1 MRWIRTIASLCLGI
15 LAAAAVAYVSQ
26 QAELDST
33 APYTC
38 DPSGNLY
45 LLTEEPALSKVNP
58 EGVLEWSIPLP
69 DTGESGAGIRYGT
82 VVSDRGGSIYVT
94 RQDYRRQVN
103 ALGEREEVTLSES
116 VLAFHGDG
124 EEQSPVL
131 AADLTG
137 LSQYSTADY
146 ILDLRAHG
154 DVLLAVCYIQGQ
166 YEILQMEP
174 YGGTEPQRLSKF
186 LLDRDPEELQDCV
199 ALSNG
204 GMACT
209 TLAGELYYVNAR
221 GGETDLGPRVGA
233 GGLVGRLSADE
244 TGQIYITE
252 LESGAYLRMDPET
265 GRTERI
271 FSSISMVNQETET
284 AFEEVCQTRA
294 LGDGIWCA
302 RSLEGQRPTWLCFD
316 REGDGF
322 RHTGA
327 RRVPE
332 QRELIAAAAIGLA
345 AAVLTWLLIWLLGW
359 LHRRSRLTGRILV
372 RFLPVLL
379 MVLAVASVCIGAL
392 SVAGEEARRLR
403 QASSAARAAAC
414 LMPTDLL
421 ERTSPSGFDA
431 RKRDGFVETAQ
442 EVAEQAWT
450 VSGIQDAGLLCYKL
464 EGDRFLG
471 VCATLERDQ
480 FYNAASMSPLFR
492 EFPDATV
499 QQIREQLAEGGA
511 VDFYRDGV
519 RYISYFQP
527 VQNGSGEILGMVEA
541 RVEGDWTGQADT
553 VLRPVGILLAAAAVT
568 VLWLLLVLARTF
580 RPLKELQRC
589 INAIAAGDWNV
600 KARISSQDE
609 LAEIG
614 ESFNQMTE
622 RLNQYISGMVRLNN
636 EYIKF
641 IPRELF
647 QMVGKNS
654 VSDLS
659 LGDRQTARVSMLY
672 VTFLSQGDNPDSEE
686 RFQEMNQYFDPIF
699 QVVDRNHGV
708 IQRFDGAGVTAL
720 FPGQTQDAL
729 NAAISLKGI
738 LAGGIGALNASMLIA
753 ADQTLVGVAGNEKR
767 QTIAALS
774 PTIQN
779 AHELQSRMK
788 EMGARY
794 VLTGQ
799 AMEGITGDIYFN
811 CREIGGGAESRET
824 FYEFLD
830 GMEPYEKKL
839 YLVTRE
845 EFEKGVHAFQAGRYP
860 EARKHFASVLQV
872 NEQDRAA
879 MYYLLRCG
887 GAGEVRTVEN

>member
-1 MRWIRTIASLCLGI
+1 MRWIRTIASLCLGV
-15 LAAAAVAYVSQ
+15 LAAAAVVYVSR
-26 QAELDST
+26 QAELDCT

-38 DPSGNLY
+38 DPGGNLY
-45 LLTEEPALSKVNP
+45 LLTGEPALVKVTP
-58 EGVLEWSIPLP
+58 EGVLEWSVPLP
-69 DTGESGAGIRYGT
+69 DTGESGVSIRYGR
-82 VVSDRGGSIYVT
+82 VISDRSGSIYVT

-124 EEQSPVL
+124 EAQSPVL
-131 AADLTG
+131 TADLTG
-137 LSQYSTADY
+137 LSRYSTAGY

-154 DVLLAVCYIQGQ
+154 DALLAVCHIQGQ
-166 YEILQMEP
+166 YEIIRIEP
-174 YGGTEPQRLSKF
+174 YGEREPQRLSQF
-186 LLDRDPEELQDCV
+186 LLDRNPEEIQDCT
-199 ALSNG
+199 ALSDG
-204 GMACT
+204 GMVCT
-209 TLAGELYYVNAR
+209 TLAGELYWVDAR
-221 GGETDLGPRVGA
+221 GNETDLGPRVGA

-271 FSSISMVNQETET
+271 FSSVSVVDQETGIT
-284 AFEEVCQTRA
+284 FEEVCQARA
-294 LGDGIWCA
+294 LGDGAWCA
-302 RSLEGQRPTWLCFD
+302 RSLEGERPTWLRFDQRGNCFL
-316 REGDGF
+316 
-322 RHTGA
+322 HTGA

-332 QRELIAAAAIGLA
+332 QRELIAAAEAGLA
-345 AAVLTWLLIWLLGW
+345 TAVLAWLLIWLLGW

-372 RFLPVLL
+372 RFLPVFLV
-379 MVLAVASVCIGAL
+379 VLAVASVCIGAL
-392 SVAGEEARRLR
+392 SAAGEEERRLQ
-403 QASSAARAAAC
+403 QASSAAKAAAC

-421 ERTSPSGFDA
+421 ERTSPSGFDV
-431 RKRDGFVETAQ
+431 RKRDELVGAVQ

-450 VSGIQDAGLLCYKL
+450 VSGLQDAGLLCYKL
-464 EGDRFLG
+464 EGDRLLG
-471 VCATLERDQ
+471 VCSTLERDQ
-480 FYNAASMSPLFR
+480 FYNAGSMTPLFR
-492 EFPDATV
+492 EFSRETV
-499 QQIREQLAEGGA
+499 RQIQEQLAEGGA

-519 RYISYFQP
+519 RYVSCFQP
-527 VQNGSGEILGMVEA
+527 VRDGNGGVLGMVEA
-541 RVEGDWTGQADT
+541 RLEGDWTARAGT
-553 VLRPVGILLAAAAVT
+553 VLRPVVILLIAAAVT
-568 VLWLLLVLARTF
+568 ALWLLLVLARTF
-580 RPLKELQRC
+580 RPLKELRRC

-600 KARISSQDE
+600 KARIDSQDE

-647 QMVGKNS
+647 RLMGKNG
-654 VSDLS
+654 VTDLS
-659 LGDRQTARVSMLY
+659 LGDRQVGQVSMLY
-672 VTFLSQGDNPDSEE
+672 VTFLSQSVSPDSEE
-686 RFQEMNQYFDPIF
+686 RFREMNQCFDPIF
-699 QVVDRNHGV
+699 RVVDRNHGV
-708 IQRFDGAGVTAL
+708 IQRFDGTGVTAL

-738 LAGGIGALNASMLIA
+738 MSGGIGALNASMLIA

-774 PTIQN
+774 PAIQS
-779 AHELQSRMK
+779 AYEVQRLME

-794 VLTGQ
+794 VLTGR

-811 CREIGGGAESRET
+811 CREIGGGAEGRET
-824 FYEFLD
+824 LYEFLD

-845 EFEKGVHAFQAGRYP
+845 EFEKGVHAFQAGQYP
-860 EARKHFASVLQV
+860 EARKRFASVLQV

-879 MYYLLRCG
+879 MYYLLHCG
-887 GAGEVRTVEN
+887 GAGEVRTIEN